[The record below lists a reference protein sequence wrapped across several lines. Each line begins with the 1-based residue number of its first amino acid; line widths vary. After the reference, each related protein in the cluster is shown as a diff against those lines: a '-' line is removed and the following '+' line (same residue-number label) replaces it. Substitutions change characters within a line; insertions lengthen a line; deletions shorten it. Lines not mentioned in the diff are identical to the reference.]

1 MQTQPCLTKA
11 PTGRAQVFH
20 EYGQAERSD
29 LFSVSLSVCWGYGGH
44 DVPVLHP
51 APQEF

>member
-20 EYGQAERSD
+20 EYGQAEREIRSRQC
-29 LFSVSLSVCWGYGGH
+29 VSEC
-44 DVPVLHP
+44 VLGVWR
-51 APQEF
+51 A